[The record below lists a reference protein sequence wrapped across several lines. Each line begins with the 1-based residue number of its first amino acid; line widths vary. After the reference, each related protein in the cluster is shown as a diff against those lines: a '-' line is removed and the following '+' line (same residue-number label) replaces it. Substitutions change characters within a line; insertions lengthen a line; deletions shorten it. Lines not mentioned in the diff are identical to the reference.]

1 MRELYK
7 ALSALGDLTTLFNK
21 GVGAFAKRQ
30 VNKQAHKATA
40 KAMRK
45 FWG

>member
-1 MRELYK
+1 MRDLYK
-7 ALSALGDLTTLFNK
+7 LMSALTSFFALLNGGVK
-21 GVGAFAKRQ
+21 GLAKNQ

-45 FWG
+45 LWK

>member
-1 MRELYK
+1 MRDLYK
-7 ALSALGDLTTLFNK
+7 ALSAITSLFALINGGLSGLGKN
-21 GVGAFAKRQ
+21 Q

-45 FWG
+45 LWK

>member
-1 MRELYK
+1 MRTLYK
-7 ALSALGDLTTLFNK
+7 ILSAFTTFNALINGGAK
-21 GVGAFAKRQ
+21 GVGKNY

-45 FWG
+45 LWK